1 MEEVR
6 AFLRKQAEGDLL
18 PWKHQAFAATF
29 FGLSIGQVERVA
41 LETGL
46 LPSRYQRNRNML
58 TIAQQLR
65 IFRGHVAVI
74 GCGGLGGYVIEQLAR
89 LGVGTITAVDPDVF
103 EEHNLNRQLYSCP
116 AMLGHSKA
124 DAALKRVTKINP
136 AVTVYAHKCAYSKTN
151 GCELLEGVDLV
162 VDALDNIAVRLEL
175 AETCAE
181 LNVPLVHG
189 AIGGW
194 YGQVSTQFPGENTLR
209 KIYNR
214 AVNAKGVESGL
225 GNPSF
230 TPAVI
235 ASLEVAEV
243 CKILIG
249 QGKPLNN
256 RKLHINLYDMEMIEL
271 QY

>member
-6 AFLRKQAEGDLL
+6 NFLRKQADGDLL
-18 PWKHQAFAATF
+18 PWRHQAFAATH
-29 FGLSIGQVERVA
+29 FGLSIGQVERLA
-41 LETGL
+41 LEAGL

-58 TIAQQLR
+58 NVTQQLR

-89 LGVGTITAVDPDVF
+89 LGVGRITAVDPDVF
-103 EEHNLNRQLYSCP
+103 EEHNLNRQLYSSP
-116 AMLGHSKA
+116 AMLGQSKA
-124 DAALKRVTKINP
+124 EAARKRVNEINP
-136 AVTVYAHKCAYSKTN
+136 AVTVHEHKCAYSKTN
-151 GCELLEGVDLV
+151 GAELLQDVDVV
-162 VDALDNIAVRLEL
+162 VDALDSIAVRLDL
-175 AETCAE
+175 AETSAE
-181 LNVPLVHG
+181 LNIPLVHG